1 MENGLLTYEMLK
13 EISRAKKDREDEL
26 KVINLDIPHYNASSK
41 LSIVQDENYEK
52 NVDHHQQVESKARQY
67 KSEWKEDGLPSRIKD
82 AEVVEVGQGSI
93 DTANKWRE
101 RLNEANK
108 ELKKLKPSQR
118 EYKTASED
126 EGSAKVSRQARQY
139 FIEPTTC
146 ERRGK
151 HNRPIAYLRTSV
163 HDELSS
169 SDYIVCNGK
178 KFPIDQLAW
187 VYADMELRG
196 YTGRLLIIVD
206 NGSQK
211 TAQCSK
217 GMSHLLD
224 SIQKPD
230 FGAVFMT
237 TPNRT
242 FDDAVA
248 FQMLLEAEQIYDG
261 LKIHCSQD
269 TGKCRMEGARKVTER
284 KIRRQAVTDKY
295 NKTKLGVDERFAST
309 LSVPH
314 HQLHERMKRAARW
327 NLSYRHLETVSSIQA
342 VRYGSVNPWI
352 TETLRLMN
360 ERNAKKGKKR
370 KAVQPLSIEGKTKKK
385 RLEQEEK
392 KKRAEK
398 KRLEQEEKKKR
409 AEKKALRTIFN
420 PLPYSEVSN
429 QMARRQ
435 IEQEKQQQ
443 LIALASEELHVEA
456 KQRQRKCINSQATR
470 KRNKQ
475 RTQDSETLLGEL
487 GKEQLGLIRKIAD
500 TNQDITPPE
509 IGKLLSRSVEEYIVA
524 GIRVTES
531 EIKIPLTKSSQDRN
545 RINSQRSRKKRK
557 IKGGKVEAMIKQLKS
572 ENALLLEYDN
582 TLNVDLQ
589 SLLDEQLRDVHYQ
602 ATHTF
607 MPSDSNQLSFQA
619 GEMILVKSSHLSRTG
634 NGWAWGYKVGTEKYG
649 WCPLSF
655 LKKLDANY

>member
-1 MENGLLTYEMLK
+1 
-13 EISRAKKDREDEL
+13 
-26 KVINLDIPHYNASSK
+26 
-41 LSIVQDENYEK
+41 
-52 NVDHHQQVESKARQY
+52 
-67 KSEWKEDGLPSRIKD
+67 
-82 AEVVEVGQGSI
+82 
-93 DTANKWRE
+93 
-101 RLNEANK
+101 
-108 ELKKLKPSQR
+108 
-118 EYKTASED
+118 
-126 EGSAKVSRQARQY
+126 
-139 FIEPTTC
+139 
-146 ERRGK
+146 
-151 HNRPIAYLRTSV
+151 
-163 HDELSS
+163 
-169 SDYIVCNGK
+169 
-178 KFPIDQLAW
+178 
-187 VYADMELRG
+187 
-196 YTGRLLIIVD
+196 
-206 NGSQK
+206 
-211 TAQCSK
+211 
-217 GMSHLLD
+217 
-224 SIQKPD
+224 
-230 FGAVFMT
+230 
-237 TPNRT
+237 
-242 FDDAVA
+242 
-248 FQMLLEAEQIYDG
+248 
-261 LKIHCSQD
+261 
-269 TGKCRMEGARKVTER
+269 
-284 KIRRQAVTDKY
+284 
-295 NKTKLGVDERFAST
+295 
-309 LSVPH
+309 
-314 HQLHERMKRAARW
+314 
-327 NLSYRHLETVSSIQA
+327 
-342 VRYGSVNPWI
+342 VNPWI

-385 RLEQEEK
+385 RLEQEEQ

-409 AEKKALRTIFN
+409 AEKKRLEQEERRKKEALRTIFN

-435 IEQEKQQQ
+435 IDQEKQQQ

-456 KQRQRKCINSQATR
+456 KQRKRKCINSQATR

-572 ENALLLEYDN
+572 ENALLLEYGN
-582 TLNVDLQ
+582 TQIVNQ